1 MSKLVLRAFAIVAV
15 AGTLSVPTQA
25 QTATNNI
32 PANCTQTSSTTISC
46 QSTLTFTVPA
56 GLITLQSQPT
66 GTGFALTSS
75 GTSVNPSCTVTAP
88 STAVPGT
95 TLSLSASCATYTPG
109 YTYQW
114 TAPSVANPTSQTIS
128 PVMTVGGLSYSVN
141 VCYAD
146 QLTRCST
153 VTGSIAA
160 DSGTGVTIPS
170 SCSITPQGPVV
181 ASGASLTLSVACSGG
196 SAPTTWAWRKDGNAV
211 GSSSSSLTDIPFP
224 TSSQATTAVYTVTVS
239 NSAGS
244 AAVTPSTT
252 ATKQTST
259 SIVNYCP
266 VGQGY
271 PNYEWFDSTVHNY
284 TDISPQFGDNP
295 YTIRFTI
302 SSTQSTVG
310 RSLSTLPRVVFFESP
325 GSPQSNKD
333 VYLSPNPCDFGSS
346 SAAQPIGVNAPDGW
360 RYVAINDP
368 SRIGFQSAP
377 ISTGVWYINV
387 RNRGCAG
394 VCGTRVEV
402 SGGFN

>member
-1 MSKLVLRAFAIVAV
+1 MSKLVLRAFAVVAV

-25 QTATNNI
+25 QTASNNI

-181 ASGASLTLSVACSGG
+181 ASGASLNLSVTCQGG
-196 SAPTTWAWRKDGNAV
+196 SAPTTWAWRKDGNPV

-224 TSSQATTAVYTVTVS
+224 TSSQATSAVYTVVVS
-239 NSAGS
+239 NSAGA

-271 PNYEWFDSTVHNY
+271 PNYEWFTSTAHNT
-284 TDISPQFGDNP
+284 TDIRPQYGDNI
-295 YTIRFTI
+295 YTIKFTI
-302 SSTQSTVG
+302 ASTQSTVG
-310 RSLSTLPRVVFFESP
+310 RALSTLPKIIFAEAP
-325 GSPQSNKD
+325 GSPAAIKD
-333 VYLSPNPCDFGSS
+333 IRVSQNPCDFTGT
-346 SAAQPIGVNAPDGW
+346 AQVIGTDGPDGW
-360 RYVAINDP
+360 RYISINDP
-368 SRIGFQSAP
+368 SRVGFGFAS
-377 ISTGVWYINV
+377 ITTGVWYINV
-387 RNRGCAG
+387 RNSGCSG
-394 VCGTRVEV
+394 VCDTRVEAP
-402 SGGFN
+402 GGFN